1 MVFIFN
7 IFCIFFIFSLEIGE
21 NENIFKSSMV
31 WSDEKWLGSRAN
43 FHLEAYPA
51 NLRVDNVQVLD
62 SGQYR
67 CRVDF
72 TEAPTQ
78 NTIVNLTIIGNYF
91 NFAIDIYNYMQKLS
105 LNIQKIF
112 FFK

>member
-1 MVFIFN
+1 
-7 IFCIFFIFSLEIGE
+7 
-21 NENIFKSSMV
+21 MV

-43 FHLEAYPA
+43 FHLEAIPA

-78 NTIVNLTIIGNYF
+78 NTIVNLTKTFRGSQNGLEINFVSFVIEERFGIILTSHLLAECF
-91 NFAIDIYNYMQKLS
+91 KLV
-105 LNIQKIF
+105 
-112 FFK
+112 